1 MISRSSKN
9 SIDSSKPSIGM
20 LSLTNERT
28 LQEEKKNFT
37 IKCKFIFKIIL
48 LLLSIATIVYLIS
61 NYQNFNSNFPN
72 DLYIKIIKN
81 YDSIVCWARAIDIF
95 SNYHIFIFFFILG
108 FCKWNLYKSY
118 IHILGFFIC
127 EYTVFFLKLIFKK
140 LPVVLDL
147 EFDKKILSPESLNSL
162 CGFTSEFECPSY
174 RAAYVIY
181 SNMSFISLLFK
192 EKKLKKNKKTKIIV
206 TIIFVIIS
214 LALNTSLILLLQST
228 ISSIIIGTSIGFIIY
243 FFTFSLLKIDYDRN
257 EQLLAF
263 LDVNIFYYVIINV
276 VLFTVMLVL
285 DLFIDP
291 KEEEINKYNHLCG
304 NTSYNYKKLDSET
317 FFKSL
322 FFYCNLI
329 MIISIKLQRK
339 LIFKKDGYFVSR
351 NFYVNEIIDQNTLLS
366 KIKNEETYKFDK
378 VDFIKYICKVLIILG
393 ISLIVYLIFV
403 VIKYF
408 REKNYILLSIIA
420 YVLPINLLVVF
431 LFLFSKRLF
440 IYLDLEFYND
450 E

>member
-1 MISRSSKN
+1 
-9 SIDSSKPSIGM
+9 
-20 LSLTNERT
+20 
-28 LQEEKKNFT
+28 
-37 IKCKFIFKIIL
+37 
-48 LLLSIATIVYLIS
+48 
-61 NYQNFNSNFPN
+61 
-72 DLYIKIIKN
+72 
-81 YDSIVCWARAIDIF
+81 
-95 SNYHIFIFFFILG
+95 
-108 FCKWNLYKSY
+108 
-118 IHILGFFIC
+118 
-127 EYTVFFLKLIFKK
+127 
-140 LPVVLDL
+140 
-147 EFDKKILSPESLNSL
+147 
-162 CGFTSEFECPSY
+162 
-174 RAAYVIY
+174 
-181 SNMSFISLLFK
+181 MSFISLLFK
-192 EKKLKKNKKTKIIV
+192 EKNLKKNKKTKIIV

-339 LIFKKDGYFVSR
+339 LIFKKDGYFISR
-351 NFYVNEIIDQNTLLS
+351 NFNVNEIIDQNTLLS